1 MTIVLFKLFGGLSK
15 FGRIPVRRCVRGGR
29 LMFILRKSFIRVTI
43 IALTAGFWGC
53 AAPTPPPQ
61 SLSALANK
69 SLAQIDGE
77 IEISGLRAPVEIIR
91 DGWGVPHIYAENDA
105 AVNFSEEVQPSPS
118 AP

>member
-1 MTIVLFKLFGGLSK
+1 
-15 FGRIPVRRCVRGGR
+15 
-29 LMFILRKSFIRVTI
+29 MFILRKSFIRVTI

-118 AP
+118 EP